1 MTGAGMPH
9 ATWLEHSDDQQ
20 IKLCT
25 GNYTFHTL
33 KINWCVITDL
43 VLLTT
48 NALFVLNDELRS
60 TLIQKLVFIFVITVM
75 FTYVLNFEVSVLSH
89 ERSNSITCWSTSLF
103 FLLHSKFFLY
113 IVENHQKDKA
123 IC

>member
-9 ATWLEHSDDQQ
+9 ATWLDHSDDQQ
-20 IKLCT
+20 TKLCT

-60 TLIQKLVFIFVITVM
+60 TFIQKLVFIFVIANV
-75 FTYVLNFEVSVLSH
+75 
-89 ERSNSITCWSTSLF
+89 
-103 FLLHSKFFLY
+103 Y
-113 IVENHQKDKA
+113 ICSQL
-123 IC
+123 